1 MLNRS
6 GLPALYAPGGATGGH
21 ARQRLGPEAPEF
33 REVGGSV
40 SGERDPADTRADEV
54 AERRADSLP
63 PLPPAWF
70 RHYFDLL
77 WRLVA
82 RLGVPAHSVDD
93 VVQETFITAS
103 RRRADIAEGCERR
116 FLMGTAV
123 RLCSNYR
130 QRAHVRREVSHAE
143 PAEPPE
149 HTRALEH
156 DASLVPDAEQLL
168 EEKRL
173 RELLENIL
181 AGLSD
186 AHRDVFVLYELEGLS
201 VPEIAELTG
210 IPAGTVASR
219 LARARAKFSEAVL
232 RLQNSGKHAQKLS
245 PPDSKQP

>member
-6 GLPALYAPGGATGGH
+6 GLPALYAPAGALGGF
-21 ARQRLGPEAPEF
+21 ARHRLGPEAPGLE
-33 REVGGSV
+33 EVGGSV
-40 SGERDPADTRADEV
+40 SRVRDPADAPADEV

-63 PLPPAWF
+63 PLPAAWF
-70 RHYFDLL
+70 RDYFDFL

-82 RLGVPAHSVDD
+82 RLGVPSHSVDD

-103 RRRADIAEGCERR
+103 RRRADIVDGCERR
-116 FLMGTAV
+116 FLIGTAV

-130 QRAHVRREVSHAE
+130 QRAHVRREVSHGE
-143 PAEPPE
+143 LSEYS
-149 HTRALEH
+149 RALDH
-156 DASLVPDAEQLL
+156 DASLTPDAEQLL

-173 RELLENIL
+173 REMLESVL

-210 IPAGTVASR
+210 IPTGTIASR

-232 RLQNSGKHAQKLS
+232 RLQNSVKHAEK
-245 PPDSKQP
+245 P